1 MTGVFAYIKLILRRD
16 RVSLP
21 VWIFAIVGTMVS
33 LPLTMHATV
42 GSPRDLAAIA
52 AQLSGGSSVLN
63 FVTGPFELTNGSP
76 ALGGI
81 TLVKTQVFAA
91 VLIAFFAGMF
101 VLRHT
106 RKNEEI
112 GAAELILSEKVSR
125 FAPLTATLIV
135 AFSAIS
141 LMTILSALG
150 IFATINGASGG
161 WGAGAPSV
169 WDGAWLFSFAIGG
182 VGVAFAAI
190 AAVVAQLTETTS
202 SANGLLGGIIG
213 VAFLLRGLGDVGAT
227 EISGVKTAS
236 AWSYFS
242 PFGWAEMTHSLT
254 VARWWP
260 LGIFVIFAIF
270 VGAISYFLLTKR
282 DLGAGILPTKKGHA
296 RANFALKFPLG
307 LTLKLQKNIFLG
319 WAITTLAF
327 ATIIG
332 SMAPELNKIYAES
345 SAMKTMMGA
354 LAGTDPSALAVKSTL
369 FAMIVYLAFMAV
381 AFALQSLGKLRAEES
396 SGHLE
401 NLLATKISRFSWL
414 LGHVVCAFFGG
425 AILLFLAGFS
435 IAATADFSGVK
446 PALDAWNY
454 GVSALAFLPLI
465 VAAVGIYVAL
475 FGVFPRISSA
485 ISWAIFGVTVA
496 ISMFGAI
503 FATAWHAFAFLK
515 NFSPTLPFAHIAT
528 GNASRG
534 DWLAF
539 WLTIA
544 CSLVLF
550 AVGLLFWRRRNLA
563 SDN

>member
-125 FAPLTATLIV
+125 FAPLSATLIV

-150 IFATINGASGG
+150 IFATINGVDGG

-169 WDGAWLFSFAIGG
+169 WNGAWLFSLSIGG

-202 SANGLLGGIIG
+202 SANGLWGGLVG
-213 VAFLLRGLGDVGAT
+213 VAFFLRGIGDVAG
-227 EISGVKTAS
+227 IDS

-242 PFGWAEMTHSLT
+242 PFGWAKMTHSLT
-254 VARWWP
+254 SARWWP
-260 LGIFVIFAIF
+260 LGIFAIFAIG
-270 VGAISYFLLTKR
+270 VSAISYLLLTKR
-282 DLGAGILPTKKGHA
+282 DLCAGILPAKKGRA
-296 RANFALKFPLG
+296 RARFALKIPLG
-307 LTLKLQKNIFLG
+307 LTLKLQKNIFFG
-319 WAITTLAF
+319 WAVTTLAF
-327 ATIIG
+327 AVIIG
-332 SMAPELNKIYAES
+332 SMAEQLNKIYAS
-345 SAMKTMMGA
+345 SAAMKSMMGA
-354 LAGTDPSALAVKSTL
+354 LSGTDPSALAVKSTL

-381 AFALQSLGKLRAEES
+381 AFALQSLGKLRSEES
-396 SGHLE
+396 SGRLE
-401 NLLATKISRFSWL
+401 NLLATKISRISWV
-414 LGHVVCAFFGG
+414 LGHVACAFFGG
-425 AILLFLAGFS
+425 AILLFLTGFL
-435 IAATADFSGVK
+435 IAATANFSGVK
-446 PALDAWNY
+446 PALDALDY
-454 GVSALAFLPLI
+454 GISALAILPLI

-475 FGVFPRISSA
+475 FGIFPRISGA
-485 ISWAIFGVTVA
+485 ISWELFGVMVA

-503 FATAWHAFAFLK
+503 FAAAWRAFAFLK
-515 NFSPTLPFAHIAT
+515 DFSPTLPFAHIAT
-528 GNASRG
+528 GNATRG

-544 CSLVLF
+544 FSLALF
-550 AVGLLFWRRRNLA
+550 AAGMVFWRRRNLA
-563 SDN
+563 NDN